1 MYINFD
7 PEIRLAPSTLK
18 GHWISEE
25 ICNYNDFIRA
35 SYIAQWLKKKK
46 KKKTANAEDAG
57 DSTRVRYLGQED
69 PPEEEMV
76 TNSSILAWKCH
87 RQRTLAG

>member
-7 PEIRLAPSTLK
+7 PEIPLAPSTLK

-35 SYIAQWLKKKK
+35 SYVAQWLKKKK
-46 KKKTANAEDAG
+46 RKTACNAEDAG
-57 DSTRVRYLGQED
+57 DSTWVQSLGQED
-69 PPEEEMV
+69 SPGGG
-76 TNSSILAWKCH
+76 N
-87 RQRTLAG
+87 GN